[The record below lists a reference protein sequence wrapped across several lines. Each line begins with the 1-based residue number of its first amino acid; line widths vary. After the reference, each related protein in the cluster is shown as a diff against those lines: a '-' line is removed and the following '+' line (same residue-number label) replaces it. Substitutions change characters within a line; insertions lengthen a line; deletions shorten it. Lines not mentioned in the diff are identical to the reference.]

1 MSREKPIVGTQYG
14 CYTVISDEVGVKD
27 RKSYTSK

>member
-14 CYTVISDEVGVKD
+14 CYTVISDEVGV
-27 RKSYTSK
+27 RIENPIT